1 MEPKKPGQITI
12 GLFGTCGDSQ
22 WRKPFIELYEQG
34 GVNFFNP
41 VVPNWDES
49 CAAIEAEH
57 LVEDEIILFPVT
69 DETTGFGSLGE
80 VGFSINQAITSNDE
94 RFVVVYIA
102 PGVNDA
108 VRAIDAKA
116 AKESCKA
123 RALVLA
129 HLRKQLHK
137 YPNVFIVE
145 SIEDML
151 HVSSYLYRAMLAIKA
166 AKEYTMKK
174 GK

>member
-1 MEPKKPGQITI
+1 MEKKNPRVITI
-12 GLFGTCGDSQ
+12 GLFGTCGNSQ
-22 WRKPFIELYEQG
+22 WRTPFIEHYERRG
-34 GVNFFNP
+34 IAYFNP

-49 CAAIEAEH
+49 CAAVEAEH

-102 PGVNDA
+102 PGVNDD
-108 VRAIDAKA
+108 VREADAKA

-129 HLRKQLHK
+129 HLRKQYHK
-137 YPNVFIVE
+137 YPNVFVVE
-145 SIEDML
+145 SLDDML
-151 HVSSYLYRAMLAIKA
+151 NASSFLYDAMNSIRA
-166 AKEYTMKK
+166 AKQFTVKK
-174 GK
+174 

>member
-12 GLFGTCGDSQ
+12 GLFGTCGNSQ
-22 WRKPFIELYEQG
+22 WRKPFIDLYEQSG
-34 GVNFFNP
+34 IKYFNP

-49 CAAIEAEH
+49 CAPIEAEH

-69 DETTGFGSLGE
+69 DETTAFGSLGE
-80 VGFSINQAITSNDE
+80 VGFSINQAIMSNDE

-102 PGVNDA
+102 PGVNDD
-108 VRAIDAKA
+108 VREADAKA

-129 HLRKQLHK
+129 HLKKQYHK
-137 YPNVFIVE
+137 YPNVFVVD
-145 SIEDML
+145 SMEDML
-151 HVSSYLYRAMLAIKA
+151 NASSFLYQAMLAIKA
-166 AKEYTMKK
+166 AKQFTVKK
-174 GK
+174 